1 MKKQRL
7 ACCVVL
13 LALTMSTASF
23 ALFSPGKQT
32 LVLAHNAY
40 PEKGQ
45 YTDRFDRAM
54 AAGMPLAIEIDLT
67 WAPNPKTGKAGSLV
81 GDFPERR
88 FKEITGDEPVLKQFF
103 FERVRPI
110 VEKALKDNDKRNW
123 PLVRLYLDIKND
135 PPEHLEYLWSL
146 LGEYENWLT
155 TAVKTNDAG
164 HQSPLDLKP
173 LMVMTEDKDN
183 DIKEEFFYN
192 RVPVGGKLR
201 VYGTARLS
209 VPPGDKLTEKQIIE
223 LRYTMKPE
231 DLIKDRASN
240 YRRWWG
246 SPWNMVETGS
256 KDAVGEWNQEK
267 EARLDAIVKYAHS
280 MGYLVSVWNLDGIDP
295 ESCKQRGW
303 SAKYNFGSLDVAKIR
318 WKAAVKAGVD
328 FIGTDQYEEVAKV
341 LRARS

>member
-1 MKKQRL
+1 MNRKRM

-13 LALTMSTASF
+13 FSLTMSVASF
-23 ALFSPGKQT
+23 ALFSPGRQT

-45 YTDRFDRAM
+45 YTDRFNHAL

-67 WAPNPKTGKAGSLV
+67 WGPNPKTGKNESIV
-81 GDFPERR
+81 GDYPERR

-110 VEKALKDNDKRNW
+110 VEKALKDNDKKNW
-123 PLVRLYLDIKND
+123 PLIRLYLDIKND
-135 PPEHLEYLWSL
+135 PKEHLEYLSSL

-155 TAVKTNDAG
+155 TAVKTKDASQ
-164 HQSPLDLKP
+164 QSALDLKP
-173 LMVMTEDKDN
+173 LMVITEEKDN
-183 DIKEEFFYN
+183 DIKEEYFYN

-201 VYGTARLS
+201 VFGTAKLAMPAGNNLS
-209 VPPGDKLTEKQIIE
+209 EKQVLE

-231 DLIKDRASN
+231 ELVKEHASN

-246 SPWNMVETGS
+246 CPWNMVEAGS
-256 KDAVGEWNQEK
+256 KDSAGEWTPEK
-267 EARLDAIVKYAHS
+267 EARLKAIVGHAHN
-280 MGYLVSVWNLDGIDP
+280 MGYLVSMWNLDGIDADG
-295 ESCKQRGW
+295 CKKQGW
-303 SAKYNFGSLDVAKIR
+303 SPKYNFGSLGAARIR
-318 WKAAVKAGVD
+318 WKAAQKAGVD

-341 LRARS
+341 LKERN